1 MTQEAWRPGEAL
13 EALDALFRDNEVPMS
28 DRNGVL
34 HDRLRQFIESAGA
47 DSERYR
53 LLRNRRPKQP
63 HKQRGQD
70 LEVYQF
76 EGRANGRSSEANAIF
91 GAELDAAIDA
101 ALAARSP
108 QPGEKT

>member
-1 MTQEAWRPGEAL
+1 VTTKQEAL
-13 EALDALFRDNEVPMS
+13 EALDAMFRENEVPMS

-53 LLRNRRPKQP
+53 FLRQ
-63 HKQRGQD
+63 HFDDIWWSVEGD
-70 LEVYQF
+70 EVHRVKALGVTG
-76 EGRANGRSSEANAIF
+76 ESAPR
-91 GAELDAAIDA
+91 LDAAIDA

-108 QPGEKT
+108 QPGDGA